1 MKALINQIKKH
12 WILWVIGVLFYPLI
26 SLPVRLLYAYG
37 NKLYT
42 SELIKSDTTLSKILW
57 ILGAVLIGLILS
69 VGLENI
75 SMYALNRFYIATV
88 TDIQQE
94 VYRKLVSSSFKQVNN
109 FESGELITR
118 YNTDSSIA
126 ANLVSWDIMSVIYPL
141 VFGIGYLVSFFL
153 TNLIIGLSM
162 LTIEIIV
169 ILLNFFY
176 IKRGKFINNKLLT
189 CKEGLTQIYGSSI
202 QGKMSIR
209 QLSAGKTVEAMIR
222 NKTEKMYKSEEE
234 LVSLDTLKASTLGV
248 FVNLCSTMMIPF
260 ACVLSVQGLIN
271 LPSVILIAQL
281 SRDFLTYTSGLGIA
295 LTSFG
300 IHSVSYSR
308 LNSIFKWPT
317 ESTKGKDSVIAN
329 SSQKLL
335 ELDGVSIAYGNNIV
349 LKEANLS
356 INSGEIIVLVGQSGS
371 GKSSIIKAL
380 LRLINYSGSI
390 KLWGKDIQEYKLD
403 QLRHN
408 ISYVPELNNLFDVTV
423 LQNVLYANPNANLKQ
438 IDEAFQNAAI
448 GDDDIINIQVGE
460 NGDRLSG
467 GQQQRVAIARAL
479 IKDAPILIMD
489 EPTASLDTISEKRVL
504 QTFKELKAKGKCLII
519 ITHRKSTMEIADNII
534 MIKDKK
540 FINSVPLN
548 EVMSLIQQDK

>member
-1 MKALINQIKKH
+1 VKALINQIKKH